1 MSGIKNSLKQMIKNS
16 VWMDSYTKEINV
28 KKVDNAKVFIGYS
41 EKCLN
46 FTWLWEKF
54 EKVVSS

>member
-1 MSGIKNSLKQMIKNS
+1 MIKNS